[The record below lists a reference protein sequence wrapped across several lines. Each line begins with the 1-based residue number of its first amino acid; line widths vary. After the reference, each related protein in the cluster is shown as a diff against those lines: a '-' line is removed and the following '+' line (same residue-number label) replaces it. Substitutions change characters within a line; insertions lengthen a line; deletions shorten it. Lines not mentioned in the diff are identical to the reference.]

1 MGLSCLPGKGTIK
14 RRWSKPGRGLDL
26 DPTSYFAQYA
36 IGYADIQAGKISQ
49 AIPEL
54 QKSKEIAAAYLG
66 YAYAASGDRS
76 RAMGVLEELQQE
88 SARRYVSSVWPAIIY
103 LGLGDRQRS
112 LQGLGKAYEARD
124 PWLVT

>member
-1 MGLSCLPGKGTIK
+1 VLAWQGNYQAAMEQA
-14 RRWSKPGRGLDL
+14 RRGLDL
-26 DPTSYFAQYA
+26 DPPSYFAQYA